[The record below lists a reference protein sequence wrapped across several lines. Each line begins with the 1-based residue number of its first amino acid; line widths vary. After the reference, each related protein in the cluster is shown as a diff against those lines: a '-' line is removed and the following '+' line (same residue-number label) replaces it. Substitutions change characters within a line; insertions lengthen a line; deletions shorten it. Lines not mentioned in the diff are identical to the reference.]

1 MSEDRSE
8 AAARSDQRAVSD
20 LGGLDEL
27 DRLAAEVFEGYLVRK
42 DLAQQF
48 RGQYPV
54 PTYVGEFLL
63 GRYCATTDADEI
75 AEGLAVVERSMK
87 ERTVRAGDEEL
98 FKSRAREKGKVKIID
113 LLRARLDAKS
123 DAYKA
128 ELPSLQLSDIHIADE
143 LVNEHDRML
152 TGGFYAEVTL
162 EYIAALARESGG
174 QPFRV
179 ESVRPIQMSTRDA
192 LDTFVSGR
200 ARFSLDQWR
209 NLLLRSVGFEPSR
222 FTRRE
227 QDVLLA
233 RMVPFV
239 VPNYNAVELG
249 PRGTGKSHL
258 FQQVSPYAHLV
269 SGGKATI
276 ANMFVNN
283 TTGRRGLVAQYD
295 VVCFDEVSGVS
306 FETKEGVNILKG
318 YMESGEF
325 SRGKES
331 IRVDGGIV
339 MVGNFDVDVA
349 EELRRGHLFG
359 PMPKEMRN
367 DTAFHD
373 RIHAY
378 LPGWDVPTLDPSYF
392 TAHFGLVSDFLA
404 ECWSQLRRTSRL
416 DVTQSRLAWG
426 DQLSGRDA
434 KAANNTVNGLLKL
447 LWPNA
452 EMPVPDDA
460 LAWAAEVALEL
471 RRRVKEQQ
479 AAIGVAEF
487 GRTELSYRLG
497 DRPEKTVYCDES
509 VQVRMDGERDRPAPV
524 PAGVASNR
532 EVLPAPDPA
541 EVKASVGAKAANY
554 AVGDTIDERFEILDL
569 LGQGGF
575 SKVYRVRDEVEDE
588 ERAIKL
594 FDNAAGYE
602 AVRRE
607 IGALRKVHHPNV
619 VEVFWAGKTGA
630 GEWYLVTEFIDGES
644 LDDYATGKRH
654 LRDREAIDVALDI
667 LDALVAIHPD
677 AARITE
683 LDRKK
688 HEGELSMAE
697 YDEWTDL
704 QDKGLVH
711 RDIKPLN
718 VILTRTGAKL
728 LDFNIASRVGDPVYT
743 QSGTPPYQAPDANL
757 TRWDVSTDLFAVG
770 VMLYEM
776 LCNGQH
782 PYPGSK
788 PMVGEAVVD
797 PRTIRPDMAPELG
810 EFLVKAC
817 APYRNERFST
827 AQEMKDALS
836 PVRNGG
842 R

>member
-1 MSEDRSE
+1 MID
-8 AAARSDQRAVSD
+8 
-20 LGGLDEL
+20 LDEL

-63 GRYCATTDADEI
+63 GRYCATTDPDEI

-87 ERTVRAGDEEL
+87 ERTVRAGEEEL

-113 LLRARLDAKS
+113 LLRARLDAKA

-128 ELPSLQLSDIHIADE
+128 ELPSLQLSDIHISDQ

-192 LDTFVSGR
+192 LDTFVGGR
-200 ARFSLDQWR
+200 SRFTLDQWR
-209 NLLLRSVGFEPSR
+209 DLLLRSVGFEPGR

-239 VPNYNAVELG
+239 VTNYNSVELG

-295 VVCFDEVSGVS
+295 VICFDEVSGVS

-331 IRVDGGIV
+331 IRADGGIV

-378 LPGWDVPTLDPSYF
+378 LPGWDVPKLDPSYF
-392 TAHFGLVSDFLA
+392 TTHFGFVSDFLA
-404 ECWSQLRRTSRL
+404 ECWSQLRRSSRL
-416 DVTQSRLAWG
+416 DVTQGRLVWG
-426 DQLSGRDA
+426 DQFSGRDR

-447 LWPNA
+447 LWPDP
-452 EMPVPDDA
+452 EMEVPDEA
-460 LAWAAEVALEL
+460 LAWAAEMALEL

-487 GRTELSYRLG
+487 GKTALSYRVG
-497 DRPEKTVYCDES
+497 DGPETVIFCEES
-509 VQVRMDGERDRPAPV
+509 LQHRRQVENEADISPVGAGRD
-524 PAGVASNR
+524 S
-532 EVLPAPDPA
+532 EMLPEPDPA
-541 EVKASVGAKAANY
+541 EVKSSAGAKAADY
-554 AVGDTIDERFEILDL
+554 AVGDVIDGRFEILDV
-569 LGQGGF
+569 LGLGGF
-575 SKVYRVRDEVEDE
+575 SKVFRVRDEVEGE
-588 ERAIKL
+588 ERAFKL

-619 VEVFWAGKTGA
+619 VEVFWAGKTTA
-630 GEWYLVTEFIDGES
+630 GDWYLITEYIEGET
-644 LDDYATGKRH
+644 LDEYATGKRH
-654 LRDREAIDVALDI
+654 LRDREAVDVALDI

-677 AARITE
+677 AARIE
-683 LDRKK
+683 ALDRKK
-688 HEGELSMAE
+688 REGELSEVE
-697 YDEWTDL
+697 YDEWMEL

-718 VILTRTGAKL
+718 IMLTRTGAKL
-728 LDFNIASRVGDPVYT
+728 LDFNIASRVGDPVCT
-743 QSGTPPYQAPDANL
+743 HSGTPPYQAPDADL
-757 TRWDVSTDLFAVG
+757 TRWDVTTDLFAVG
-770 VMLYEM
+770 VVLYQL
-776 LCNGQH
+776 LCDGNH
-782 PYPGSK
+782 PYPGAR
-788 PMVGEAVVD
+788 PMVGDPVID
-797 PRTIRPDMAPELG
+797 PRTVRPDLNGELAN
-810 EFLVKAC
+810 FLMQAC
-817 APYRNERFST
+817 APTRDQRFATARDMQLSLQAARST
-827 AQEMKDALS
+827 
-836 PVRNGG
+836 G

>member
-1 MSEDRSE
+1 MT
-8 AAARSDQRAVSD
+8 
-20 LGGLDEL
+20 GLDEL
-27 DRLAAEVFEGYLVRK
+27 DRLADEVFEGYLVRK

-63 GRYCATTDADEI
+63 GRYCATTDPDEI
-75 AEGLAVVERSMK
+75 TEGLAVVERSMK
-87 ERTVRAGDEEL
+87 ERTVRAGEEEL

-113 LLRARLDAKS
+113 LLRARLDAKA

-128 ELPSLQLSDIHIADE
+128 ELPSLQLGDIHIADE
-143 LVNEHDRML
+143 LVNKHDRML

-162 EYIAALARESGG
+162 EYIAALARESNG

-192 LDTFVSGR
+192 LDTFVGGR
-200 ARFSLDQWR
+200 ARFTLDQWR
-209 NLLLRSVGFEPSR
+209 DLLLRSVGFEPVR

-239 VPNYNAVELG
+239 MTNYNAVELG

-283 TTGRRGLVAQYD
+283 ATGRRGLVAQYD
-295 VVCFDEVSGVS
+295 VICFDEVSGVS
-306 FETKEGVNILKG
+306 FDTKEGVNILKG

-331 IRVDGGIV
+331 IRADGGIV

-378 LPGWDVPTLDPSYF
+378 LPGWDVPKLDPSYF
-392 TAHFGLVSDFLA
+392 TAHFGFVSDFMA

-416 DVTQSRLAWG
+416 DVIPGRLRWG
-426 DQLSGRDA
+426 DQLSGRDR

-447 LWPNA
+447 LWPDPG
-452 EMPVPDDA
+452 MQVPDDA
-460 LAWAAEVALEL
+460 LAWAAEMALEL

-479 AAIGVAEF
+479 ALIGAAEF
-487 GRTELSYRLG
+487 GKVDLSYRVA
-497 DRPEKTVYCDES
+497 DRPEKVVYCDES
-509 VQVRMDGERDRPAPV
+509 VQHRLRAGSGPAP
-524 PAGVASNR
+524 ATTGRRDS
-532 EVLPAPDPA
+532 EVLPEPDPA
-541 EVKASVGAKAANY
+541 EVRSSVGSKAKGY
-554 AVGDTIDERFEILDL
+554 AVGDVIDGRFEILDV

-575 SKVYRVRDEVEDE
+575 STVYRVRDDVEAE
-588 ERAIKL
+588 ERALKL

-607 IGALRKVHHPNV
+607 IGALRKIHHPNV
-619 VEVFWAGKTGA
+619 VQVFWAGKTTTGD
-630 GEWYLVTEFIDGES
+630 WYLITEYIDGES
-644 LDDYATGKRH
+644 LDEYATGKRH
-654 LRDREAIDVALDI
+654 LRDREAIDVARDI
-667 LDALVAIHPD
+667 LDALAAIHPD
-677 AARITE
+677 AARIEE

-688 HEGELSMAE
+688 HESELSEAE
-697 YDEWTDL
+697 YGEWMEL
-704 QDKGLVH
+704 QDRGLVH

-718 VILTRTGAKL
+718 VMLTRTGVKL

-743 QSGTPPYQAPDANL
+743 QSGTPPYQAPDADL

-770 VMLYEM
+770 VMLYEL

-788 PMVGEAVVD
+788 PTVGESVID
-797 PRTIRPDMAPELG
+797 PRTIRPDLDSALA

-817 APYRNERFST
+817 APYRSERFAT

-836 PVRNGG
+836 ALRNGG

>member
-1 MSEDRSE
+1 MS
-8 AAARSDQRAVSD
+8 
-20 LGGLDEL
+20 GLDDL
-27 DRLAAEVFEGYLVRK
+27 DRLAAEAFEGFLVRK

-63 GRYCATTDADEI
+63 GRYCATTDPEEI

-113 LLRARLDAKS
+113 LLRARLDARS
-123 DAYKA
+123 DAYKV
-128 ELPSLQLSDIHIADE
+128 ELPSLQLGDIHIADE

-162 EYIAALARESGG
+162 EYIAALSRETGG

-192 LDTFVSGR
+192 LDTFVQGR
-200 ARFSLDQWR
+200 KRFTLDQWR
-209 NLLLRSVGFEPSR
+209 DLLLRSVGFESNR
-222 FTRRE
+222 FTSRE

-283 TTGRRGLVAQYD
+283 ATGRRGLVAQYD
-295 VVCFDEVSGVS
+295 VICFDEVSGVS
-306 FETKEGVNILKG
+306 FDTKDGVNILKG

-331 IRVDGGIV
+331 IRADGGIV
-339 MVGNFDVDVA
+339 MVGNFDVDVT
-349 EELRRGHLFG
+349 EQLRRGHLFG

-378 LPGWDVPTLDPSYF
+378 LPGWDVPKLDPSYF
-392 TAHFGLVSDFLA
+392 TDHFGFVSDFLA

-416 DVTQSRLAWG
+416 DVIPGRLEWG
-426 DQLSGRDA
+426 NELSGRDR

-447 LWPNA
+447 LWPDPA
-452 EMPVPDDA
+452 IEVPDDA
-460 LAWAAEVALEL
+460 LAWAADVALEL

-479 AAIGVAEF
+479 AAIGVGEF
-487 GRTELSYRLG
+487 GKTDLTYRIG
-497 DRPEKTVYCDES
+497 DGAEKIVYCDES
-509 VQVRMDGERDRPAPV
+509 LQHRLRADSEPVRARDSA
-524 PAGVASNR
+524 
-532 EVLPAPDPA
+532 VLPEPDPA
-541 EVKASVGAKAANY
+541 EVKSSVGARATAY
-554 AVGDTIDERFEILDL
+554 TVGDVIDGRFEILDV

-575 SKVYRVRDEVEDE
+575 SKVYRVRDEVEGE
-588 ERAIKL
+588 ERALKL
-594 FDNAAGYE
+594 FDTAAGYN

-607 IGALRKVHHPNV
+607 IAALRKIHDPHV
-619 VEVFWAGKTGA
+619 VQVFWAGKTNA
-630 GEWYLVTEFIDGES
+630 GDWYLITEYIDGES
-644 LDDYATGKRH
+644 LDDYATGKRY
-654 LRDREAIDVALDI
+654 LRDREAVDIAVDV
-667 LDALVAIHPD
+667 LDALIAIHPD
-677 AARITE
+677 SVRLEE

-688 HEGELSMAE
+688 HEGELSETE
-697 YDEWTDL
+697 YNEWREL

-718 VILTRTGAKL
+718 IMLTRTGAKL

-743 QSGTPPYQAPDANL
+743 QSGTPPYQAPDADL

-770 VMLYEM
+770 VVLYQL
-776 LCNGQH
+776 LCNGHH
-782 PYPGSK
+782 PYPGSQ
-788 PMVGEAVVD
+788 PMAGESVVD
-797 PRTIRPDMAPELG
+797 PRTIRSDLDPGLAGFVMQ
-810 EFLVKAC
+810 AC
-817 APYRNERFST
+817 APYRSERFTT
-827 AQEMKDALS
+827 AQEMKDALKAL
-836 PVRNGG
+836 RAAGL
-842 R
+842 

>member
-1 MSEDRSE
+1 MS
-8 AAARSDQRAVSD
+8 
-20 LGGLDEL
+20 GLDEL
-27 DRLAAEVFEGYLVRK
+27 DQLAAEVFEGYLVRK

-48 RGQYPV
+48 KGQYPV

-75 AEGLAVVERSMK
+75 ADGLAVVERSMK
-87 ERTVRAGDEEL
+87 ERTVRAGEEEL

-192 LDTFVSGR
+192 LDTFITGR
-200 ARFSLDQWR
+200 ARFTLDQWR
-209 NLLLRSVGFEPSR
+209 ELLLRSVGFEPSR

-239 VPNYNAVELG
+239 VTNYNAVELG

-258 FQQVSPYAHLV
+258 FQQVSPYSHLV

-295 VVCFDEVSGVS
+295 VICFDEVSGVS
-306 FETKEGVNILKG
+306 FETKEGINILKG

-331 IRVDGGIV
+331 IRADGGIV
-339 MVGNFDVDVA
+339 MVGNFDVDVQ

-359 PMPKEMRN
+359 PMPREMRS

-378 LPGWDVPTLDPSYF
+378 LPGWDVPKLDPSYF
-392 TAHFGLVSDFLA
+392 TGHFGFVSDFLA
-404 ECWSQLRRTSRL
+404 ECWSQLRRSSRL
-416 DVTQSRLAWG
+416 DVTHGRLEWG
-426 DQLSGRDA
+426 SQLSGRDR

-447 LWPNA
+447 LWPNSA
-452 EMPVPDDA
+452 MEVPDDA
-460 LAWAAEVALEL
+460 LIWAAEIALEL

-479 AAIGVAEF
+479 AFIGAAEF
-487 GRTELSYRLG
+487 GNVDLSYRVG
-497 DRPEKTVYCDES
+497 DHPERVAYCDES
-509 VQVRMDGERDRPAPV
+509 VQHRLRADSERPAGP
-524 PAGVASNR
+524 GQRDS
-532 EVLPAPDPA
+532 ELLPEPDPA
-541 EVKASVGAKAANY
+541 EVKSSVGAKAVDY
-554 AVGDTIDERFEILDL
+554 AVGDIIDGRFEILEI

-575 SKVYRVRDEVEDE
+575 SKVYRVRDDVEDE
-588 ERAIKL
+588 ERAFKL
-594 FDNAAGYE
+594 FENAAGYD

-607 IGALRKVHHPNV
+607 IAALRKIDHPNIV
-619 VEVFWAGKTGA
+619 KVYWAGKTNA
-630 GEWYLVTEFIDGES
+630 GDWYLITEFIDGES
-644 LDDYATGKRH
+644 LDEYATGKRH
-654 LRDREAIDVALDI
+654 LRDREAIAVALDI

-677 AARITE
+677 SARLEE
-683 LDRKK
+683 LDEKRRDS
-688 HEGELSMAE
+688 ELSEVE
-697 YDEWTDL
+697 YLEWMEL

-728 LDFNIASRVGDPVYT
+728 LDFNIASRVGDEVRT
-743 QSGTPPYQAPDANL
+743 LSGTPPYQAPDADL
-757 TRWDVSTDLFAVG
+757 TRWDVSTDLFAIG
-770 VMLYEM
+770 VMLYEL

-782 PYPGSK
+782 PYPNKK
-788 PMVGEAVVD
+788 PMVGEQVID
-797 PRTIRPDMAPELG
+797 PRTIRTDLPRDLA
-810 EFLVKAC
+810 EFLIKAC
-817 APYRNERFST
+817 APYRDERFAT
-827 AQEMKDALS
+827 AHEMHDELLALRS
-836 PVRNGG
+836 ERA
-842 R
+842 